1 MIKSK
6 LVPRLAKIVLNMGV
20 GAAKEDIKAMDKA
33 IEELAQISGQR
44 PEVRRARKSIANFK
58 LREGQPI
65 GCRVTLRGQRMYEFL
80 DRLVSVA
87 LPRVRDFRGLST
99 RAFDGRGN
107 YTMGVKDQLIFPE
120 VNYDKVDTV
129 RGMNISMVTTAKTDD
144 ESRALLERL
153 GMPFRSPSQG
163 QEADGQEVAD
173 RKVQPQAQ
181 VQGAGLQ
188 PLQAV
193 RPARGFCA
201 KFQMCRICFRENAL
215 LGYLPGVIKSSW

>member
-1 MIKSK
+1 MAVRLKERYNDEIVAGLTEQFQYKNVMA
-6 LVPRLAKIVLNMGV
+6 VPRLAKIVLNMGV

-33 IEELAQISGQR
+33 VEELAQISGQR

-107 YTMGVKDQLIFPE
+107 YTLGVKDQLIFPE
-120 VNYDKVDTV
+120 VNYDRVDTV

-153 GMPFRSPSQG
+153 GMPFRKPS
-163 QEADGQEVAD
+163 
-173 RKVQPQAQ
+173 
-181 VQGAGLQ
+181 
-188 PLQAV
+188 
-193 RPARGFCA
+193 
-201 KFQMCRICFRENAL
+201 
-215 LGYLPGVIKSSW
+215 